1 MVPNNANSIVQS
13 DVAKA
18 LSNGGNF
25 ASTPLLHVAGSMTRR
40 HLPIVQALFSLLRR
54 VWEAISYWNLPVS
67 PFLQLCPLPRNQANQ
82 VRRQR
87 LGAQPTSHLFFTRFL
102 FPCSL
107 QQSFYLYRASK
118 CIYYSLK
125 DRQSSD
131 CAGASESYL
140 RAYVMNRG
148 RYLPK

>member
-13 DVAKA
+13 DVANA
-18 LSNGGNF
+18 LSNSGNF

-54 VWEAISYWNLPVS
+54 VWEAISYWNLPAS
-67 PFLQLCPLPRNQANQ
+67 PFLQLCPLPRNQGNQ
-82 VRRQR
+82 VRRER
-87 LGAQPTSHLFFTRFL
+87 LGAQPTSDLLFTRFL

-107 QQSFYLYRASK
+107 QQSFYLYRTLK
-118 CIYYSLK
+118 CIYYSMNDL
-125 DRQSSD
+125 QSSD

-140 RAYVMNRG
+140 RLRVINRE

>member
-13 DVAKA
+13 DVANA
-18 LSNGGNF
+18 LSNSGNF

-67 PFLQLCPLPRNQANQ
+67 PFLHPLPRNQ
-82 VRRQR
+82 VRRER
-87 LGAQPTSHLFFTRFL
+87 LGAQPTSDLLFTRFL

-107 QQSFYLYRASK
+107 QQSFYLYRAPK
-118 CIYYSLK
+118 CIYYSMNDL
-125 DRQSSD
+125 QSSD

-140 RAYVMNRG
+140 RLRVMNRE